1 MNEVEQAKYCVSWF
15 LQRHDLIRYNQIQRT
30 IKQTQRRIM
39 GMKYI
44 KAMGVAALLFASPAW
59 AEGDAALGAKVFNKC
74 KTCHENEKGV
84 NRVGPTLKGVV
95 GRKTASVE
103 GFKYSE
109 AMAKKGA
116 EGQVWDDATLTSY
129 ITDPKGFIPG
139 NKMAFPGIKNA
150 DELANLIAFLKTKP

>member
-1 MNEVEQAKYCVSWF
+1 MKLVSACGA
-15 LQRHDLIRYNQIQRT
+15 L
-30 IKQTQRRIM
+30 
-39 GMKYI
+39 
-44 KAMGVAALLFASPAW
+44 ALLLASPVL
-59 AEGDAALGAKVFNKC
+59 AEGDAALGEKVFIKC

-116 EGQVWDDATLTSY
+116 EGQVWDEANIASY
-129 ITDPKGFIPG
+129 LKDPKGFIPG
-139 NKMAFPGIKNA
+139 NKMAFPGLKTPEDI
-150 DELANLIAFLKTKP
+150 ANIIAFLKSKP

>member
-1 MNEVEQAKYCVSWF
+1 
-15 LQRHDLIRYNQIQRT
+15 
-30 IKQTQRRIM
+30 
-39 GMKYI
+39 MKLMS
-44 KAMGVAALLFASPAW
+44 ACGVAIMLLASPAF

-95 GRKTASVE
+95 GRKTGTVE

-109 AMAKKGA
+109 AMAKKGT
-116 EGQVWDDATLTSY
+116 EGQVWDEATLTAY

-139 NKMAFPGIKNA
+139 NKMSFPGIKKPE
-150 DELANLIAFLKTKP
+150 ELADLIAYLKSKP

>member
-1 MNEVEQAKYCVSWF
+1 MKLLVSAGF
-15 LQRHDLIRYNQIQRT
+15 
-30 IKQTQRRIM
+30 
-39 GMKYI
+39 
-44 KAMGVAALLFASPAW
+44 AALLIATPAM
-59 AEGDAALGAKVFNKC
+59 ADGDAALGAKVFNKC

-103 GFKYSE
+103 KFKYSE

-116 EGQVWDDATLTSY
+116 DGQVWDEATLASY

-139 NKMAFPGIKNA
+139 NKMAFPGIKDA
-150 DELANLIAFLKTKP
+150 TELANLIAFLKTKP

>member
-1 MNEVEQAKYCVSWF
+1 
-15 LQRHDLIRYNQIQRT
+15 
-30 IKQTQRRIM
+30 
-39 GMKYI
+39 MKLFA
-44 KAMGVAALLFASPAW
+44 AMGVAIALVTAPAL
-59 AEGDAALGAKVFNKC
+59 AEGDAAAGAKIFNKC

-116 EGQVWDDATLTSY
+116 EGQVWDAATLDTY
-129 ITDPKGFIPG
+129 LKDPKAAVP
-139 NKMAFPGIKNA
+139 
-150 DELANLIAFLKTKP
+150 

>member
-1 MNEVEQAKYCVSWF
+1 MNVSVF
-15 LQRHDLIRYNQIQRT
+15 A
-30 IKQTQRRIM
+30 
-39 GMKYI
+39 
-44 KAMGVAALLFASPAW
+44 AMGIALLLTAAPAS

-95 GRKTASVE
+95 GRATGSVE

-116 EGQVWDDATLTSY
+116 EGQVWDEATLGLY
-129 ITDPKGFIPG
+129 LTDPKGFIPG
-139 NKMAFPGIKNA
+139 NKMAFPGVKVPA
-150 DELANLIAFLKTKP
+150 DLANLIAFLKTKS